1 MPDFT
6 HGMEL
11 AQLDNVFNYRPGPMA
26 APSPKAR
33 CHVQQIQGHIVQQN
47 VSCFT
52 RTCFF
57 RSRPANRAEELGAR
71 AEELEL
77 RTHIFLQVKYG
88 FPTGKIRVPK
98 MKVLKRSIEKIRVST
113 GKRRVPYG

>member
-1 MPDFT
+1 MPRSANT
-6 HGMEL
+6 G
-11 AQLDNVFNYRPGPMA
+11 AY
-26 APSPKAR
+26 S
-33 CHVQQIQGHIVQQN
+33 IVQQN

-98 MKVLKRSIEKIRVST
+98 MKVLKRRRKYGFLRAKDGFPTDKIWVHCQNLPFSLKT
-113 GKRRVPYG
+113 SAMQLMDAVFSSKF